1 MDVGRRS
8 FASRRSPVLATRGM
22 VATSQPLAALE
33 GLRVLMDGGNA
44 ADAAVTVAAMLGVVE
59 PMSTG
64 VGGDCFALVW
74 WASPPARESGGCCAD
89 EGASPPA
96 HGEADGRVR
105 GGGEAFALNGSGR
118 APAAFT
124 LDEARR
130 LGLRSIPYDSALA
143 VTVPGAVAGWEA
155 LLRRFG
161 TMTLGECLAPA
172 IRAAEQGF
180 AVTPIIARDW
190 RGAARKLARDA
201 EAARVYLPAPRAGE
215 IHRQPDLARA
225 LRAIAEGGADAFYRG
240 SIARAIADC
249 VQAHGGFLTAD
260 DLAAHTADWGRPIAA
275 TYRGVEVLEHPPN
288 GQGLAALVAL
298 NILEGYDIGGMGYW
312 DAARWHYMVEA
323 VRLGL
328 AEALAHV
335 GDPAFAD
342 VPVARLLSREHADAL
357 RSRIRPDGALDLTAP
372 AVATSRD
379 TVYISVVDGQGN
391 AVSLINSLFHPF
403 GSGIVAP
410 GTGICLHNRGAS
422 FRLEQG
428 HPNVLAGGK
437 RPYHT
442 IIPALALRDG
452 RLWLCFGVMGA
463 FMQPQGHV
471 QVLVN
476 MVDFGMDAQAALDAP
491 RFRVDEQGSRRLA
504 VETTAPLGLRKA
516 LATLGYDVRPESPWD
531 GAFGGGQV
539 IAVDP
544 ETGALWGGSDPRK
557 DGCAVGW

>member
-1 MDVGRRS
+1 MAAYPKA
-8 FASRRSPVLATRGM
+8 FPSRRSPVLATRGM

-33 GLRVLMDGGNA
+33 GLRVLMAGGNA
-44 ADAAVTVAAMLGVVE
+44 ADAAVTVAAVLSVVE

-64 VGGDCFALVW
+64 VGGDCFALVYRS
-74 WASPPARESGGCCAD
+74 APSGG
-89 EGASPPA
+89 G
-96 HGEADGRVR
+96 
-105 GGGEAFALNGSGR
+105 AFALNGSGR
-118 APAAFT
+118 APTAFT

-130 LGLRSIPYDSALA
+130 LGLRYIPSDSALA
-143 VTVPGAVAGWEA
+143 VTVPGAVRGWEA

-161 TMTLGECLAPA
+161 TMPLAECLAPA
-172 IRAAEQGF
+172 IRAAEEGF
-180 AVTPIIARDW
+180 AVTPVIARDW
-190 RGAARKLARDA
+190 RNAARKLARDP

-215 IHRQPDLARA
+215 VHRQPDLART

-240 SIARAIADC
+240 PIARSIAAC
-249 VQAHGGFLTAD
+249 VQARGGYMTPE
-260 DLAAHTADWGRPIAA
+260 DLAAHTADWGEPIRT
-275 TYRGVEVLEHPPN
+275 TYRGVDVLEHPPN

-312 DAARWHYMVEA
+312 DPARWHRMIEA

-335 GDPAFAD
+335 ADPAFAD
-342 VPVARLLSREHADAL
+342 VPMERLLSREHADAL
-357 RSRIRPDGALDLTAP
+357 RARIRLDAALDLSAP
-372 AVATSRD
+372 AVAPARD
-379 TVYISVVDGQGN
+379 TVYISVVDGEGN
-391 AVSLINSLFHPF
+391 AVSFINSLFHPF
-403 GSGIVAP
+403 GSGIVVP

-422 FRLEQG
+422 FRLDPE
-428 HPNVLAGGK
+428 HPNALGGGK

-471 QVLVN
+471 QALVN
-476 MVDFGMDAQAALDAP
+476 MVDFGLDPQAALDAP
-491 RFRVDEQGSRRLA
+491 RFRVDEQGSRLVA

-516 LATLGYDVRPESPWD
+516 LAGLGYDVRPEAPWS
-531 GAFGGGQV
+531 GMFGGGQV
-539 IAVDP
+539 IAVDA